1 MRRDS
6 PNFRDSCE
14 WGHLLTAMWGQ
25 RRSLRTRTA
34 LNPHW
39 NCTETALKQRFLKG
53 FHKNSSL
60 TGGIGLQLSSISLL
74 MAFESFS
81 FIFPFYGS
89 RQWRHRAIRYAPPS
103 SVYPSIHFPEI
114 FPPSP
119 PPKKCKIHQQQQ
131 NLIIIII
138 NGNSNN
144 GNGQEES
151 KKCGSESICFVSNF
165 GLVWIFE
172 FDRHISWWKHL
183 ALEQHWN
190 GTGTAREWMMGGGR
204 WEEGG
209 RGWVEYFPAVSL
221 TILGRERDRGTHT
234 QKKRNGSSRWNA
246 ICVHLT
252 DGCHGYQ
259 LRGDGQ
265 RQRRFYPFL
274 PVSTRFM
281 PVRWWISRCFTWASL
296 DCSSLTVW
304 FS

>member
-1 MRRDS
+1 METGRKRAKNVEANRFAS
-6 PNFRDSCE
+6 SAISASFEYLNSIVIFRGGSI
-14 WGHLLTAMWGQ
+14 LL
-25 RRSLRTRTA
+25 
-34 LNPHW
+34 W
-39 NCTETALKQRFLKG
+39 N
-53 FHKNSSL
+53 S
-60 TGGIGLQLSSISLL
+60 
-74 MAFESFS
+74 
-81 FIFPFYGS
+81 
-89 RQWRHRAIRYAPPS
+89 
-103 SVYPSIHFPEI
+103 
-114 FPPSP
+114 
-119 PPKKCKIHQQQQ
+119 
-131 NLIIIII
+131 
-138 NGNSNN
+138 
-144 GNGQEES
+144 
-151 KKCGSESICFVSNF
+151 
-165 GLVWIFE
+165 
-172 FDRHISWWKHL
+172 
-183 ALEQHWN
+183 
-190 GTGTAREWMMGGGR
+190 TGTARERHWNGWWEVGGGR

-234 QKKRNGSSRWNA
+234 HKKRNGSSRWNA